1 MDHVARL
8 ETLYRD
14 VGPSLLGY
22 LRRRCPDGHAA
33 EDWLQETFHQAA
45 RRPDRLARAAS
56 PRAWLFAIARNVLA
70 TAQRRSRASASLPP
84 ELSAAETEEDPRLEG
99 VRNAL
104 EALPETLREALELR
118 LRGELSYEEIA
129 GVLEIPVGTVRSRLH
144 NALRRLR
151 VELVDEES

>member
-14 VGPSLLGY
+14 VGPNLLGY
-22 LRRRCPDGHAA
+22 LRRRCPDEHAA
-33 EDWLQETFHQAA
+33 EDSLQETFHQAA
-45 RRPDRLARAAS
+45 RWPERLARAAS

-70 TAQRRSRASASLPP
+70 TAQRRRRWSVPLPA
-84 ELSAAETEEDPRLEG
+84 ELPAAAADEDPRLEA
-99 VRNAL
+99 VRKAL
-104 EALPETLREALELR
+104 EALPETLRETLELR

-151 VELVDEES
+151 VELVDKEA